1 VSVARLVAT
10 ATATAT
16 ATLMG
21 IVQAAGAPGGAPAVS
36 RRAGPAGSLLIVES
50 NHSVPLVHVVVAAR
64 GGSAADPRHREGLT
78 NLAAEMAR
86 RGAGGRSR
94 EELDAALDQLG
105 ATLEVH
111 TEPDSTRFEGQVL
124 SRNLDAFL
132 GILGDILARPAF
144 APAELARSAR
154 ELAAEIDELRTN
166 DQGLCGRFF
175 ARNLYGE
182 HPYGHPPEGL
192 RAVLLAATADEVAAQ
207 FHRLFVG
214 KNLIV
219 AMSGDVEAD
228 DVAARLERKM
238 KGLRAG
244 PPPPEN
250 ALELRE
256 PVPPRGWR
264 VQLVDKPD
272 RKQTQ
277 LMLGHPGVRGSDPDY
292 LPLSVAVA
300 AFGGPGMNARLMSE
314 LRTKRGL
321 AYGAYMTLAQRRGVG
336 AAAIWVLA
344 GADKTVATLKLVL
357 RLYVSFMEN
366 GLTDG
371 EVEFFKRF
379 LAGSYAS
386 EMDVPEHRLE
396 ARVAAEVAGLPA
408 DFVDSYAAR
417 LGAVTPA
424 EVNAAIKRHVHARDL
439 AITMVASAPVM
450 KKLLVDAKVGDSAID
465 VVPFDGY

>member
-1 VSVARLVAT
+1 V
-10 ATATAT
+10 
-16 ATLMG
+16 
-21 IVQAAGAPGGAPAVS
+21 
-36 RRAGPAGSLLIVES
+36 
-50 NHSVPLVHVVVAAR
+50 
-64 GGSAADPRHREGLT
+64 
-78 NLAAEMAR
+78 
-86 RGAGGRSR
+86 
-94 EELDAALDQLG
+94 
-105 ATLEVH
+105 
-111 TEPDSTRFEGQVL
+111 GQVL
-124 SRNLDAFL
+124 SRNLDAYL
-132 GILGDILARPAF
+132 AILGDILARPTF
-144 APAELARSAR
+144 APAELGRSAR

-166 DQGLCGRFF
+166 DQALCGRFF

-192 RAVLLAATADEVAAQ
+192 RAVLLEATADEVAAQ

-214 KNLIV
+214 KNLII
-219 AMSGDVEAD
+219 AMSGDVDAA
-228 DVAARLERKM
+228 DVAARLERKL

-244 PPPPEN
+244 PAPPEN
-250 ALELRE
+250 ALEVRE
-256 PVPPRGWR
+256 PVAPRGWR

-277 LMLGHPGVRGSDPDY
+277 LMLGHPGVRGTDPDY
-292 LPLSVAVA
+292 LPLSVAAA
-300 AFGGPGMNARLMSE
+300 AFGGPGMSARLMTE

-321 AYGAYMTLAQRRGVG
+321 AYGAYMTLAQRHGVG

-357 RLYVSFMEN
+357 KLYVSFMEN
-366 GLTDG
+366 GLTNE

-379 LAGSYAS
+379 LAGTYAS

-408 DFVDSYAAR
+408 DFVDSYGAR
-417 LGAVTPA
+417 LAAVTPA